1 MEGSSHGYTAFE
13 DCAAKNNPHPFPH
26 LAFEV
31 DDLEVAV
38 ATKQLTG
45 AVTSPSNGVPV
56 AVLVEDGVPIE
67 VLRLRQSPP
76 PGSHGGNLSA

>member
-1 MEGSSHGYTAFE
+1 MDRFFTRLHGFRGLCRTY
-13 DCAAKNNPHPFPH
+13 NPHPSPH

-67 VLRLRQSPP
+67 VL
-76 PGSHGGNLSA
+76 